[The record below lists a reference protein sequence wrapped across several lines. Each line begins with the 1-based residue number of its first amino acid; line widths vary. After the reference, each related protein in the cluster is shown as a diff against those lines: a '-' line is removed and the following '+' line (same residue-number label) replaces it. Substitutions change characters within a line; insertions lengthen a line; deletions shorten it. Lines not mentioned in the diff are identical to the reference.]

1 MEIFHCDIMTS
12 KKQKL
17 KIIAAAIGAVLI
29 EEGAGVA
36 IKPSDGRSIGTLWS
50 NDHRRSSM
58 GKVPLIFKGSSR
70 SSRR

>member
-1 MEIFHCDIMTS
+1 MAS
-12 KKQKL
+12 KREKL

-29 EEGAGVA
+29 EEGTGVA
-36 IKPSDGRSIGTLWS
+36 IEPSDGRSSGSLWS

-58 GKVPLIFKGSSR
+58 GKVSLVFKGSSR